1 MSNNVNEELLE
12 RASECIDYFGDT
24 TIGKI
29 LEADLDSN
37 DLTALVT
44 HVSIAEAQ
52 MAQNE
57 FEASD
62 IA

>member
-12 RASECIDYFGDT
+12 RASECIDYFGGT

-29 LEADLDSN
+29 LESDLDSN

-44 HVSIAEAQ
+44 HVAIAEAQ
-52 MAQNE
+52 MSQAE